1 LEEDSSFLSN
11 GGTQL
16 SQNVT
21 YYFVGI
27 FLIGTRARQVASIML
42 PSGDV
47 ELLSATV
54 DDAVQRNVIS
64 TAAAAAAAT
73 KETTPNE

>member
-1 LEEDSSFLSN
+1 
-11 GGTQL
+11 
-16 SQNVT
+16 
-21 YYFVGI
+21 
-27 FLIGTRARQVASIML
+27 ML

>member
-1 LEEDSSFLSN
+1 
-11 GGTQL
+11 
-16 SQNVT
+16 
-21 YYFVGI
+21 
-27 FLIGTRARQVASIML
+27 ML

-54 DDAVQRNVIS
+54 DVAVQRNVIS
-64 TAAAAAAAT
+64 TASAAAATTT